1 MPSIGPK
8 RFLLDV
14 DDDNEFRFQSFMIH
28 GFIHHWTQRNARVS
42 VSLSA
47 SVNSNFTFFTVNKPQ
62 RVLLVLRYALW
73 LLSTKGSTLQA

>member
-28 GFIHHWTQRNARVS
+28 GFIHHWTQRNASPGVFLILFRR
-42 VSLSA
+42 A
-47 SVNSNFTFFTVNKPQ
+47 
-62 RVLLVLRYALW
+62 
-73 LLSTKGSTLQA
+73 

>member
-28 GFIHHWTQRNARVS
+28 VMIHSPLDATQCACFCFAFGERE
-42 VSLSA
+42 
-47 SVNSNFTFFTVNKPQ
+47 Q
-62 RVLLVLRYALW
+62 
-73 LLSTKGSTLQA
+73 